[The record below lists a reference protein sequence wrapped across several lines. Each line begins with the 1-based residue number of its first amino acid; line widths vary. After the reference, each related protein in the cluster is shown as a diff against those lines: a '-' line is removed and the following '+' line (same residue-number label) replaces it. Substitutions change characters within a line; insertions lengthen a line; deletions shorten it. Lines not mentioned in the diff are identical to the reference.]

1 MVVIL
6 CNTQYTVYMIQ
17 SDQTRDEKT
26 VTVTH
31 LGVVFTVI
39 QSVGFPGRSGRVLSA
54 HRDVGGR
61 PLDRRNGETG
71 PEPVVSLKEG
81 VGAG

>member
-1 MVVIL
+1 M
-6 CNTQYTVYMIQ
+6 
-17 SDQTRDEKT
+17 TRDEKT

-39 QSVGFPGRSGRVLSA
+39 QSAGFPGRPGRVLSA

-61 PLDRRNGETG
+61 PLDRGDGEAG
-71 PEPVVSLKEG
+71 PELGVPLEEG